1 MQAYAD
7 AENQPDTENISQ
19 IKKEIED
26 SLDMINAACEKIF
39 DEMFTDD
46 AWDISSDINVMKR
59 MMEQD
64 GLVDDMKEMKNG
76 TFVFQTEDPN
86 MTISVSSLPMQGSNK
101 LFLKLKLS
109 PLAKEIAADTAESAK
124 KNILERFHH

>member
-1 MQAYAD
+1 MPSSLNTTNKLVQAYAD

-64 GLVDDMKEMKNG
+64 GLVDDMK
-76 TFVFQTEDPN
+76 
-86 MTISVSSLPMQGSNK
+86 
-101 LFLKLKLS
+101 
-109 PLAKEIAADTAESAK
+109 A
-124 KNILERFHH
+124 